1 MNRLAIRVQH
11 HPNGTP
17 TIAGVP
23 TRYMRDVFTLASNRL
38 YEIEKQYKAKPADPD
53 LNDPWLAMMRPI
65 VDILATTPPYRHGY
79 EDVPVTQ
86 LDKSGRFCRF
96 RAVRQQRESRLRVAE
111 VMDMILAS
119 YKQRRRP

>member
-1 MNRLAIRVQH
+1 MSRLAIRVQH
-11 HPNGTP
+11 HPNGTS

-23 TRYMRDVFTLASNRL
+23 TRYMR
-38 YEIEKQYKAKPADPD
+38 IEKQHKAKPTDPD
-53 LNDPWLAMMRPI
+53 LNDPWLSMMRPI

-86 LDKSGRFCRF
+86 LDKSGRFCRL

-111 VMDMILAS
+111 VMDMIFAS
-119 YKQRRRP
+119 IKQRQQP